1 MKTVRVEIRG
11 IQPLLMKSGRGVDP
25 TDPLVKRI
33 KAITSK
39 RKKTDSDILQLDRLE
54 FECGLYWDESQER
67 VYVPDFN
74 IVGLIR
80 DGAKANRRGKEMS
93 AGVEPA
99 EERVPL
105 VYDGPKDIDGLY
117 EAGFVDRRMVKNK
130 GSGGSVM
137 RVRPRF
143 KAWGLSFS
151 LLVDDQVATLSD
163 VRSALENAGLRVGL
177 GDFRPRFGR
186 FEVVGWKEAA

>member
-54 FECGLYWDESQER
+54 FECGLYWDENQAR

-151 LLVDDQVATLSD
+151 LLVDDQVATLAD

-186 FEVVGWKEAA
+186 FEVVGWKESA